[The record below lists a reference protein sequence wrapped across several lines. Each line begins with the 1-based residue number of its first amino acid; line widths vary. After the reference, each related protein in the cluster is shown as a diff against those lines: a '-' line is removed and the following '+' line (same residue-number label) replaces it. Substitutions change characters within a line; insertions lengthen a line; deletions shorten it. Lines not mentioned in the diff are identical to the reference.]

1 MKHKGFTGF
10 FVHFRLVRFL
20 EQRAKNRVATTR
32 KSVQINL
39 ATRFFRVVGQ
49 GLFMAAKFLLTD
61 IQVKALKPKEKL
73 YRVKDGG
80 GLFAVVLP
88 KGSKRFEFRYSYQG
102 RETRFTCGAR
112 PVDGSP
118 RFSEEFGACGG
129 YVERI

>member
-1 MKHKGFTGF
+1 
-10 FVHFRLVRFL
+10 V
-20 EQRAKNRVATTR
+20 
-32 KSVQINL
+32 
-39 ATRFFRVVGQ
+39 
-49 GLFMAAKFLLTD
+49 LTD

-73 YRVKDGG
+73 YRVQDGG
-80 GLFAVVLP
+80 GLFVVVLP